1 MPDILIAFL
10 VGCTLGFGIGY
21 TASATGSLVS
31 AAAAMPSSARVSFP
45 EEAIA
50 YGITE

>member
-21 TASATGSLVS
+21 
-31 AAAAMPSSARVSFP
+31 RVREWKSRQRRRYAERAGEFP
-45 EEAIA
+45 
-50 YGITE
+50 

>member
-21 TASATGSLVS
+21 TVRDWKSLS
-31 AAAAMPSSARVSFP
+31 AAAAMPSSTRVSFP